1 MFIKFEE
8 NIIGMKGFSK
18 LWINGTASAK
28 KDSLEKHIKGDLH
41 LLLPTLRKKT
51 KAWDRYLQYS
61 SGFFFTNREKQ
72 KWLKR

>member
-41 LLLPTLRKKT
+41 LLLPTLRKK
-51 KAWDRYLQYS
+51 
-61 SGFFFTNREKQ
+61 KQ
-72 KWLKR
+72 KLGADTYNIVVVSSSPTGRSKNG

>member
-41 LLLPTLRKKT
+41 LLLPTLRKKNKSLGQILT
-51 KAWDRYLQYS
+51 I
-61 SGFFFTNREKQ
+61 
-72 KWLKR
+72 